1 MFLPERPELEPILG
15 PILLPSQ
22 NPLSWKKLDR
32 ERRMTGPNRR
42 DALLAAMAGMAAA
55 SEAGAQTTS
64 RNRTEDLSA
73 YAVNLDTW
81 FKQVPFEQRFAL
93 AKQHGFKFIEFWT
106 VDRGNGT
113 KASAI
118 RALCDANSLTVTQ
131 FAPAWP
137 NFGDPARHPDLLR
150 TTEAAIADARTLNTN
165 QFTVT
170 GHSLIDGM
178 SREAQLAGYLA
189 GLMRIAPMLEAAG
202 MIALVEPFNRVNHLN
217 HLLNGS
223 QPVLPMVRSVNSPRV
238 KLLWD
243 FYHMQLE
250 DGDLIEKFTAG
261 VDQVAHVQIGDVPG
275 RHQPGTG
282 EVNHANLLKAVRA
295 AGYRGKIG
303 LEFMPL
309 DQDDAKAVRDM
320 LALGVA

>member
-1 MFLPERPELEPILG
+1 M
-15 PILLPSQ
+15 
-22 NPLSWKKLDR
+22 
-32 ERRMTGPNRR
+32 
-42 DALLAAMAGMAAA
+42 AAMAGLAAA
-55 SEAGAQTTS
+55 SDANAQTQ
-64 RNRTEDLSA
+64 NRHRTDDLSG

-106 VDRGNGT
+106 VDRSNAT
-113 KASAI
+113 KASAL
-118 RALCDANSLTVTQ
+118 RALCDANGLTVTQ

-137 NFGDPARHPDLLR
+137 NFGDPAKHPDLLK
-150 TTEAAIADARTLNTN
+150 TTEAAIADARTLGTDR
-165 QFTVT
+165 FTVT
-170 GHSLIDGM
+170 GHSLIEGM
-178 SREAQLAGYLA
+178 TREAQLAGYLA
-189 GLMRIAPMLEAAG
+189 GLMRIAPMLEAAN
-202 MIALVEPFNRVNHLN
+202 MTALVEPFNRVNHLN

-223 QPVLPMVRSVNSPRV
+223 QPALPMVRSVGSPRV

-303 LEFMPL
+303 LEFLPL
-309 DQDDAKAVRDM
+309 DQDDAKAVTDM
-320 LALGVA
+320 LGLGVS

>member
-1 MFLPERPELEPILG
+1 M
-15 PILLPSQ
+15 S
-22 NPLSWKKLDR
+22 
-32 ERRMTGPNRR
+32 GPNRR
-42 DALLAAMAGMAAA
+42 HALVAGLAGLAASSAAGTAKTAKA
-55 SEAGAQTTS
+55 RPTADS
-64 RNRTEDLSA
+64 LSDF
-73 YAVNLDTW
+73 AVNLDTW

-93 AKQHGFKFIEFWT
+93 AKQHNFKFIEFWS

-113 KASAI
+113 KASAL
-118 RALCDANSLTVTQ
+118 RTLCDANGLSVTQ

-137 NFGDPARHPDLLR
+137 NFADPAKLPDLLKV
-150 TTEAAIADARTLNTN
+150 TETAIADAKTLNCT

-170 GHSLIDGM
+170 GHSLIEGM

-189 GLMRIAPMLEAAG
+189 GLMRIAPMLESAG
-202 MIALVEPFNRVNHLN
+202 ITALVEPFNRVNHLN

-223 QPVLPMVRSVNSPRV
+223 QPGLPMVRAVNSPRV

-261 VDQVAHVQIGDVPG
+261 ADQAAHVQIGDVPG

-282 EVNHANLLKAVRA
+282 EIHHANLLKAVRA

-309 DQDDAKAVRDM
+309 DQDDAKAVTDM
-320 LALGVA
+320 LALGVS

>member
-1 MFLPERPELEPILG
+1 MSE
-15 PILLPSQ
+15 
-22 NPLSWKKLDR
+22 
-32 ERRMTGPNRR
+32 PNRR
-42 DALLAAMAGMAAA
+42 HALGAVAGLAGLAAAPPPRPKNP
-55 SEAGAQTTS
+55 
-64 RNRTEDLSA
+64 RNVAESLSD

-81 FKQVPFEQRFAL
+81 FRQVPFEQRFAL
-93 AKQHGFKFIEFWT
+93 AKQHNFKFIEFWPA
-106 VDRGNGT
+106 DRNNGT
-113 KASAI
+113 KAPAI
-118 RALCDANSLTVTQ
+118 RDLCNANGLTVVQ

-137 NFGDPARHPDLLR
+137 NFADPAKLPDLLR
-150 TTEAAIADARTLNTN
+150 TTEAAIADARTLGCT

-170 GHSLIDGM
+170 GHSLVEGM
-178 SREAQLAGYLA
+178 SREAQLAGYQA
-189 GLMRIAPMLEAAG
+189 GLMRMAPMLEAAG
-202 MIALVEPFNRVNHLN
+202 MTALVEPFNRVNHLN

-223 QPVLPMVRSVNSPRV
+223 QPGLPMMRAINSPRV

-250 DGDLIEKFTAG
+250 DGDLIQKFNAG
-261 VDQVAHVQIGDVPG
+261 IDQVAYVQIGDVPG

-309 DQDDAKAVRDM
+309 DQNDAKAVQAM
-320 LALGVA
+320 LDLS

>member
-1 MFLPERPELEPILG
+1 
-15 PILLPSQ
+15 
-22 NPLSWKKLDR
+22 
-32 ERRMTGPNRR
+32 
-42 DALLAAMAGMAAA
+42 
-55 SEAGAQTTS
+55 
-64 RNRTEDLSA
+64 
-73 YAVNLDTW
+73 VNLDTW

-93 AKQHGFKFIEFWT
+93 AKQHSFKFIEFWP

-113 KASAI
+113 KASAL
-118 RALCDANSLTVTQ
+118 RTLCDANGLTVTQ

-137 NFGDPARHPDLLR
+137 NFADPAKHPELLK
-150 TTEAAIADARTLNTN
+150 TAEAAIADAKTLGCS

-170 GHSLIDGM
+170 GHSLVEGM

-189 GLMRIAPMLEAAG
+189 GLMRMAPMLEEAG
-202 MIALVEPFNRVNHLN
+202 VTALVEPFNRVNHLN

-223 QPVLPMVRSVNSPRV
+223 QPALPMVRAVNSPKV

-261 VDQVAHVQIGDVPG
+261 ADQVAHVQIGDVPG

-282 EVNHANLLKAVRA
+282 EVNHTNLLRAVRA

-309 DQDDAKAVRDM
+309 DQDDSKAVKDM
-320 LALGVA
+320 LALGVD

>member
-1 MFLPERPELEPILG
+1 
-15 PILLPSQ
+15 
-22 NPLSWKKLDR
+22 
-32 ERRMTGPNRR
+32 
-42 DALLAAMAGMAAA
+42 
-55 SEAGAQTTS
+55 
-64 RNRTEDLSA
+64 
-73 YAVNLDTW
+73 
-81 FKQVPFEQRFAL
+81 
-93 AKQHGFKFIEFWT
+93 

-118 RALCDANSLTVTQ
+118 KALCDANGLTVTQ

-137 NFGDPARHPDLLR
+137 NFGDPAKHPELLK
-150 TTEAAIADARTLNTN
+150 TTEAAIADARVLGTDR
-165 QFTVT
+165 FTVT
-170 GHSLIDGM
+170 GHSLIEGM

-189 GLMRIAPMLEAAG
+189 GLMRIAPMLEAAN
-202 MIALVEPFNRVNHLN
+202 MFALVEPFNRVNHLN

-223 QPVLPMVRSVNSPRV
+223 QPALPMVRSVNSPRV

-282 EVNHANLLKAVRA
+282 EVNHANLLRAVRA

-303 LEFMPL
+303 LEFLPL
-309 DQDDAKAVRDM
+309 DQDDAKAVKDV
-320 LALGVA
+320 LALGVS

>member
-1 MFLPERPELEPILG
+1 MSG
-15 PILLPSQ
+15 
-22 NPLSWKKLDR
+22 
-32 ERRMTGPNRR
+32 TNRR
-42 DALLAAMAGMAAA
+42 HALGAVAGLAGLAASPAANA
-55 SEAGAQTTS
+55 ARTAKS
-64 RNRTEDLSA
+64 RPTAESLSD

-81 FKQVPFEQRFAL
+81 FRQVPFEQRFAL
-93 AKQHGFKFIEFWT
+93 AKQHNFKFIEFWS

-113 KASAI
+113 KASTL
-118 RALCDANSLTVTQ
+118 RGLCDANGLTVIQ
-131 FAPAWP
+131 FAPVWP
-137 NFGDPARHPDLLR
+137 NFADPAKLPDLLK
-150 TTEAAIADARTLNTN
+150 TTETAIADARILNCT

-189 GLMRIAPMLEAAG
+189 GLMRMAPMLEAAG
-202 MIALVEPFNRVNHLN
+202 VTALVEPFNRVNHLN

-223 QPVLPMVRSVNSPRV
+223 QPGLPMVRSVNSPRV

-282 EVNHANLLKAVRA
+282 EVNHANLIKAVRA

-309 DQDDAKAVRDM
+309 DQNDAKAVQDM
-320 LALGVA
+320 LDLGVS

>member
-1 MFLPERPELEPILG
+1 MMR
-15 PILLPSQ
+15 
-22 NPLSWKKLDR
+22 
-32 ERRMTGPNRR
+32 PNRR
-42 DALLAAMAGMAAA
+42 DALGTVAALAGLA
-55 SEAGAQTTS
+55 SSAQAQG
-64 RNRTEDLSA
+64 RNAPENLSG

-81 FKQVPFEQRFAL
+81 FKQVPFEQRFPL
-93 AKQHGFKFIEFWT
+93 AKQHGFKFIEFWS

-113 KASAI
+113 KASTI
-118 RALCDANSLTVTQ
+118 RGWCDANGLSITQ

-137 NFGDPARHPDLLR
+137 NFGDPAKHGELLKV
-150 TTEAAIADARTLNTN
+150 TETAIADAKTLGTT

-189 GLMRIAPMLEAAG
+189 GLMRMAPMLEAANVT
-202 MIALVEPFNRVNHLN
+202 ALVEPFNRVNHLN

-223 QPVLPMVRSVNSPRV
+223 QPAVPMVRSVNSPRV

-261 VDQVAHVQIGDVPG
+261 FDQVAHVQIGDVPG

-282 EVNHANLLKAVRA
+282 EINHANLLKAVRA

-309 DQDDAKAVRDM
+309 DQNDAKAVQAM
-320 LALGVA
+320 LDLSVS

>member
-1 MFLPERPELEPILG
+1 M
-15 PILLPSQ
+15 S
-22 NPLSWKKLDR
+22 
-32 ERRMTGPNRR
+32 GPNRR
-42 DALLAAMAGMAAA
+42 HALVAGLAGLAAA
-55 SEAGAQTTS
+55 SPAAKAAQAAKTRPTVE
-64 RNRTEDLSA
+64 NLSDF
-73 YAVNLDTW
+73 AVNLDTW

-93 AKQHGFKFIEFWT
+93 AKQHNFKFIEFWS

-113 KASAI
+113 KASTL
-118 RALCDANSLTVTQ
+118 RGLCDANGLTVTQ

-137 NFGDPARHPDLLR
+137 NFADPAKLPDLLK
-150 TTEAAIADARTLNTN
+150 TTETAIADARTLNCT

-170 GHSLIDGM
+170 GHSLIDGL

-189 GLMRIAPMLEAAG
+189 GLMRMAPMLEAAG
-202 MIALVEPFNRVNHLN
+202 VTALVEPFNRVNHLN

-223 QPVLPMVRSVNSPRV
+223 QPGLPMIRSVNSPRV

-282 EVNHANLLKAVRA
+282 EVNHTNLLKAVRA

-303 LEFMPL
+303 LEFLPL
-309 DQDDAKAVRDM
+309 DQDDAKAVQDM
-320 LALGVA
+320 LAL

>member
-1 MFLPERPELEPILG
+1 
-15 PILLPSQ
+15 
-22 NPLSWKKLDR
+22 
-32 ERRMTGPNRR
+32 MTGPNRR

-118 RALCDANSLTVTQ
+118 RALCDANGQTVTQ

-309 DQDDAKAVRDM
+309 DQDDAKAVKDM
-320 LALGVA
+320 LALGV

>member
-1 MFLPERPELEPILG
+1 MR
-15 PILLPSQ
+15 
-22 NPLSWKKLDR
+22 
-32 ERRMTGPNRR
+32 GPNRR
-42 DALLAAMAGMAAA
+42 HALGAVAGSPGWRHRRAPRPKPKQGR
-55 SEAGAQTTS
+55 SKTDEPVRLCHEPGHLVQAGAVRAAFRPGQTA
-64 RNRTEDLSA
+64 RLQVHRI
-73 YAVNLDTW
+73 LDGGPR
-81 FKQVPFEQRFAL
+81 QCGA
-93 AKQHGFKFIEFWT
+93 
-106 VDRGNGT
+106 
-113 KASAI
+113 KASAW
-118 RALCDANSLTVTQ
+118 RKLADDNGLAVTQ

-137 NFGDPARHPDLLR
+137 NFADPAKHPELLK
-150 TTEAAIADARTLNTN
+150 TTEAAIADARILGCT

-170 GHSLIDGM
+170 GHALIDGM

-202 MIALVEPFNRVNHLN
+202 MTALVEPFNRVNHLN

-223 QPVLPMVRSVNSPRV
+223 QPALPMVRSVNSPRV

-261 VDQVAHVQIGDVPG
+261 ADQVAHVQIGDVPG

-282 EVNHANLLKAVRA
+282 EVNHANLLRAVRA

-309 DQDDAKAVRDM
+309 DQDDAKAVDEM

>member
-1 MFLPERPELEPILG
+1 VIE
-15 PILLPSQ
+15 
-22 NPLSWKKLDR
+22 
-32 ERRMTGPNRR
+32 PNRR
-42 DALLAAMAGMAAA
+42 HALGAAA
-55 SEAGAQTTS
+55 ALAGLAVSSGTQAQS
-64 RNRTEDLSA
+64 RTESLSD

-93 AKQHGFKFIEFWT
+93 AKQHSFKFIEFWS

-113 KASAI
+113 KAAAL
-118 RALCDANSLTVTQ
+118 RALCDANGLTVTQ

-137 NFGDPARHPDLLR
+137 NFADPAKHPDLLK
-150 TTEAAIADARTLNTN
+150 TAETAIADAKTLGCS

-170 GHSLIDGM
+170 GHSLVEGM

-202 MIALVEPFNRVNHLN
+202 VTALVEPFNRVNHLN

-223 QPVLPMVRSVNSPRV
+223 QPALPMVRAVNSPKV

-261 VDQVAHVQIGDVPG
+261 ADQVAHVQIGDVPG

-282 EVNHANLLKAVRA
+282 EVNHANLLRAVRA

-309 DQDDAKAVRDM
+309 DQDDAKAVKDM
-320 LALGVA
+320 LALGVG

>member
-1 MFLPERPELEPILG
+1 M
-15 PILLPSQ
+15 S
-22 NPLSWKKLDR
+22 
-32 ERRMTGPNRR
+32 GPNRR
-42 DALLAAMAGMAAA
+42 HALGAVAGLAGLAASPAAQ
-55 SEAGAQTTS
+55 AQKA
-64 RNRTEDLSA
+64 RTAQNITESLSD

-81 FKQVPFEQRFAL
+81 FRQVPFEQRFAL
-93 AKQHGFKFIEFWT
+93 AKQHNFKFIEFWPA
-106 VDRGNGT
+106 DRSNGT
-113 KASAI
+113 RASAI
-118 RALCDANSLTVTQ
+118 RDLCNTNGLTVVQ

-137 NFGDPARHPDLLR
+137 NFADPAKLPDLLK
-150 TTEAAIADARTLNTN
+150 TTEAAIADARTLGCT

-170 GHSLIDGM
+170 GHSLIEGM

-189 GLMRIAPMLEAAG
+189 GLMRMAPMLEAAG
-202 MIALVEPFNRVNHLN
+202 MTALVEPFNRVNHLN

-223 QPVLPMVRSVNSPRV
+223 QPGLPMMRAINSPRV

-250 DGDLIEKFTAG
+250 DGDLIQKFIAG
-261 VDQVAHVQIGDVPG
+261 IDQVAYVQIGDVPG

-282 EVNHANLLKAVRA
+282 EVNHANLFKAVRA

-309 DQDDAKAVRDM
+309 DQNDTKAVQAM
-320 LALGVA
+320 LDLS

>member
-1 MFLPERPELEPILG
+1 MNE
-15 PILLPSQ
+15 
-22 NPLSWKKLDR
+22 
-32 ERRMTGPNRR
+32 PNRR
-42 DALLAAMAGMAAA
+42 HALGAVALLAGLPAAA
-55 SEAGAQTTS
+55 QAQPRKPRNISES
-64 RNRTEDLSA
+64 LSD

-81 FKQVPFEQRFAL
+81 FRQVPFEQRFAL
-93 AKQHGFKFIEFWT
+93 AKQHNFKFIEFWPA
-106 VDRGNGT
+106 DRGNGT
-113 KASAI
+113 KAPAI
-118 RALCDANSLTVTQ
+118 RDLCITNGLTVVQ

-137 NFGDPARHPDLLR
+137 NFADPAKLPDLLK
-150 TTEAAIADARTLNTN
+150 TTETVIADARTLGCT

-170 GHSLIDGM
+170 GHSLIEGM

-189 GLMRIAPMLEAAG
+189 GLMRMAPMLEAAG
-202 MIALVEPFNRVNHLN
+202 MTALVEPFNRVNHLN

-223 QPVLPMVRSVNSPRV
+223 QPGLPMIRAVNSPRV

-261 VDQVAHVQIGDVPG
+261 ADQAAYVQIGDVPG

-309 DQDDAKAVRDM
+309 DQNDAKAVQDM
-320 LALGVA
+320 LALGPI

>member
-1 MFLPERPELEPILG
+1 
-15 PILLPSQ
+15 
-22 NPLSWKKLDR
+22 
-32 ERRMTGPNRR
+32 MTGPNRR

-118 RALCDANSLTVTQ
+118 RALCDANGLTVTQ

-137 NFGDPARHPDLLR
+137 NFGDPAKHPDLLK
-150 TTEAAIADARTLNTN
+150 TTEIAIADARTLGTS

-170 GHSLIDGM
+170 GHSLIEGM

-282 EVNHANLLKAVRA
+282 EVNHTNLLKAVRA

-309 DQDDAKAVRDM
+309 DQDDAKAVKDM
-320 LALGVA
+320 LALGV

>member
-1 MFLPERPELEPILG
+1 M
-15 PILLPSQ
+15 
-22 NPLSWKKLDR
+22 D
-32 ERRMTGPNRR
+32 GPNRR
-42 DALLAAMAGMAAA
+42 HAMGAVAGIAGLAAAPAAA
-55 SEAGAQTTS
+55 KNPNAGGG
-64 RNRTEDLSA
+64 LSG
-73 YAVNLDTW
+73 YAANLDTW

-93 AKQHGFKFIEFWT
+93 AKKHGFKVIEFWT
-106 VDRGNGT
+106 VDRGN
-113 KASAI
+113 ASNAS
-118 RALCDANSLTVTQ
+118 RWRKLADENGLDVTQ

-137 NFGDPARHPDLLR
+137 NFADPAKHPELLK
-150 TTEAAIADARTLNTN
+150 TTQTAIADARALGCTK
-165 QFTVT
+165 FTVT
-170 GHSLIDGM
+170 GHSLVEGM

-202 MIALVEPFNRVNHLN
+202 ITALVEPFNRVNHLN

-223 QPVLPMVRSVNSPRV
+223 QPALPMVRSVNSPRI

-250 DGDLIEKFTAG
+250 DGDLIEKFQAG
-261 VDQVAHVQIGDVPG
+261 ADQVAHVQIGDVPG

-282 EVNHANLLKAVRA
+282 EVNHANLLRAVRA
-295 AGYRGKIG
+295 AGYRGSIG

-309 DQDDAKAVRDM
+309 DQDDARAVRDM

>member
-1 MFLPERPELEPILG
+1 
-15 PILLPSQ
+15 
-22 NPLSWKKLDR
+22 
-32 ERRMTGPNRR
+32 MTEPNRR
-42 DALLAAMAGMAAA
+42 HALVAAMAGLAAA
-55 SEAGAQTTS
+55 TEANAQTKS
-64 RNRTEDLSA
+64 RNPTDDLSGT
-73 YAVNLDTW
+73 AVNLDTW

-113 KASAI
+113 KASTI
-118 RALCDANSLTVTQ
+118 RGWCDTNSLTITQ

-137 NFGDPARHPDLLR
+137 NFGDPAKHPELLK
-150 TTEAAIADARTLNTN
+150 TTEQAIADAKVLNTD

-170 GHSLIDGM
+170 GHSLIEGM
-178 SREAQLAGYLA
+178 TREAQLAGYLA
-189 GLMRIAPMLEAAG
+189 GLMRMAPLLEAANVT
-202 MIALVEPFNRVNHLN
+202 ALVEPFNRVNHLN

-223 QPVLPMVRSVNSPRV
+223 QPALPMVRSVNSPRV

-243 FYHMQLE
+243 FYHMRLE
-250 DGDLIEKFTAG
+250 DGDLIEKFNAG
-261 VDQVAHVQIGDVPG
+261 FDQIAHVQIGDVPG

-282 EVNHANLLKAVRA
+282 EVNHANLLKAVRS

-309 DQDDAKAVRDM
+309 DQNDAKAVLDM
-320 LALGVA
+320 LAMGPG

>member
-1 MFLPERPELEPILG
+1 
-15 PILLPSQ
+15 
-22 NPLSWKKLDR
+22 
-32 ERRMTGPNRR
+32 MTGPNRR

-118 RALCDANSLTVTQ
+118 RALCDANGLTVTQ

-309 DQDDAKAVRDM
+309 DQDDAKAVKDM